1 MYVSEIMNVAISLLI
16 IGVFV
21 GSLILSIVFFVLDGK
36 KAKKEGRRRNA
47 LILAWFIT
55 MLVLGVGVL
64 MIIGTVYILLAIG
77 MRGM

>member
-1 MYVSEIMNVAISLLI
+1 MYLSEIMNVAISLLV

-21 GSLILSIVFFVLDGK
+21 GSLILSVVFFVRDGK
-36 KAKKEGRRRNA
+36 KAKKEGRRRNS

-55 MLVLGVGVL
+55 MLVLGGAVL

>member
-1 MYVSEIMNVAISLLI
+1 MYLSEIMNVAISLLV

-21 GSLILSIVFFVLDGK
+21 GSLILSIVFFVRDGK
-36 KAKKEGRRRNA
+36 KAKKEGRRRNS

-55 MLVLGVGVL
+55 MLVLGVAVL